1 MELLK
6 SAIVIFVRSLS
17 EVIGWFHI
25 IEVIVERMHGAYQSF
40 ISLIKRCQSDYI
52 YSGWMLKI
60 SYIV

>member
-40 ISLIKRCQSDYI
+40 ISLIKRCQS
-52 YSGWMLKI
+52 
-60 SYIV
+60 